1 MANPKRGEHSIS
13 VKDDGGERQI
23 YRLVFTNNSLA
34 SIEDVIG
41 SIAEYGERIDRGF
54 AGFKELRV
62 LLWGSLQKHHGRE
75 FRVLED
81 AGDLMD
87 RAQEQKVYDK
97 VITSAMN
104 AYSDAVQPFMELGAQ
119 ESENGD
125 SAKKGRGKSRANLKA
140 ASTSGD
146 DSSATGSDEG

>member
-1 MANPKRGEHSIS
+1 
-13 VKDDGGERQI
+13 
-23 YRLVFTNNSLA
+23 
-34 SIEDVIG
+34 VIG

-104 AYSDAVQPFMELGAQ
+104 AYSDAVQPFMELGQA
-119 ESENGD
+119 EADGD
-125 SAKKGRGKSRANLKA
+125 GGSAKKGRGKSRANLKA
-140 ASTSGD
+140 ASTSGND
-146 DSSATGSDEG
+146 GSETESDEG

>member
-1 MANPKRGEHSIS
+1 M
-13 VKDDGGERQI
+13 
-23 YRLVFTNNSLA
+23 
-34 SIEDVIG
+34 IG

-104 AYSDAVQPFMELGAQ
+104 AYSDAVQPFMELGKA
-119 ESENGD
+119 EADGD
-125 SAKKGRGKSRANLKA
+125 GASAKKGRGKSRALKTV
-140 ASTSGD
+140 STSGE
-146 DSSATGSDEG
+146 DSSETGSDEG

>member
-1 MANPKRGEHSIS
+1 M
-13 VKDDGGERQI
+13 
-23 YRLVFTNNSLA
+23 
-34 SIEDVIG
+34 IG

-87 RAQEQKVYDK
+87 RAQEQKCYDK

-104 AYSDAVQPFMELGAQ
+104 AYSDAVQPFMELGQA
-119 ESENGD
+119 ESENG
-125 SAKKGRGKSRANLKA
+125 SSTKKGKSRANLKTV
-140 ASTSGD
+140 STSGD
-146 DSSATGSDEG
+146 DSSETGSDEG

>member
-1 MANPKRGEHSIS
+1 M
-13 VKDDGGERQI
+13 
-23 YRLVFTNNSLA
+23 
-34 SIEDVIG
+34 IG

-87 RAQEQKVYDK
+87 LATKQKVFDN
-97 VITSAMN
+97 VITASMN
-104 AYSDAVQPFMELGAQ
+104 AYSDAVRPFMELGQA
-119 ESENGD
+119 EADGD
-125 SAKKGRGKSRANLKA
+125 GGSAKKGRGKSRANLKA
-140 ASTSGD
+140 ASTSGND
-146 DSSATGSDEG
+146 GSETESDEG

>member
-1 MANPKRGEHSIS
+1 M
-13 VKDDGGERQI
+13 
-23 YRLVFTNNSLA
+23 
-34 SIEDVIG
+34 
-41 SIAEYGERIDRGF
+41 
-54 AGFKELRV
+54 

-104 AYSDAVQPFMELGAQ
+104 AYSDAVQPFMELGQA
-119 ESENGD
+119 EADGNG
-125 SAKKGRGKSRANLKA
+125 SAKKGQGKSRALKTV
-140 ASTSGD
+140 STSGD
-146 DSSATGSDEG
+146 DGSETESGED

>member
-1 MANPKRGEHSIS
+1 M
-13 VKDDGGERQI
+13 
-23 YRLVFTNNSLA
+23 FTNNSLA

-104 AYSDAVQPFMELGAQ
+104 AYSDAVQPFMELGQA
-119 ESENGD
+119 ESENG
-125 SAKKGRGKSRANLKA
+125 SSTKKGKSRANLKTV
-140 ASTSGD
+140 STSGD
-146 DSSATGSDEG
+146 DSSETGSDEG